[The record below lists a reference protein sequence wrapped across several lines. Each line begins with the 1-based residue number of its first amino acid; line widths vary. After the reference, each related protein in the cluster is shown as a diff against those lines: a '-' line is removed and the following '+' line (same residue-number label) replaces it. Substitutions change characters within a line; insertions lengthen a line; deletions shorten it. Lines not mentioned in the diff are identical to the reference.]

1 MENSGLDSDVPS
13 DPPKGVSGEAWLP
26 KLLSYVNTDGA
37 KALLLG
43 QNLSAV
49 GQSSVQLDT
58 AREQKRK
65 RIERILD
72 KHTKRN
78 TAAELRARQTYIEQ
92 REKKQASQGEQV
104 HSKT

>member
-1 MENSGLDSDVPS
+1 MENSGLDSDFPT

-49 GQSSVQLDT
+49 GQSSVQPDT
-58 AREQKRK
+58 TRDERLE
-65 RIERILD
+65 RLERILD
-72 KHTKRN
+72 EHTKRN
-78 TAAELRARQTYIEQ
+78 TAAELRA
-92 REKKQASQGEQV
+92 
-104 HSKT
+104 